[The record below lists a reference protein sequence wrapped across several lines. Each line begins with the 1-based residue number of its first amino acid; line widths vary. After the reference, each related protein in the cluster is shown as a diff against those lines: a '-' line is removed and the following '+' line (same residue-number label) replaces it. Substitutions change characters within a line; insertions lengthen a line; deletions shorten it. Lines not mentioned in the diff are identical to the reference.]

1 MKLIAVN
8 IDEDTLNSLS
18 LDESN
23 SPETTNPADI
33 RDENN
38 YANVQKTK
46 SEQKRSDVSITN
58 YTKELSASNQISDVE
73 NDHAQ
78 NLAEFID
85 DTGIRAVALYDYEAA
100 ADDEISFD
108 PDDVITHIEQVSFDF
123 YENVNEKFN

>member
-46 SEQKRSDVSITN
+46 SEQKSSDVSITN